1 MPASIDRR
9 VGGRKRLGMEGTVC
23 QIVRQRRIGRI
34 HDGRT
39 TTATAEKATTHT
51 AIESVVAALPWFT
64 VAVVLNDDECYWYR
78 ATAN

>member
-1 MPASIDRR
+1 MPASIDRQL
-9 VGGRKRLGMEGTVC
+9 GGRKRLGMEGTVC

-51 AIESVVAALPWFT
+51 AIESVVAASLVQRLT
-64 VAVVLNDDECYWYR
+64 TMSVTG
-78 ATAN
+78 TAQLRTEY